1 MRSPLRIL
9 GPATTVVVA
18 VALSIAVPLGMILAM
33 LLPGA
38 QAASSGPR
46 IDWVVTTGDQASLAA
61 PRPVVSFGRDKQAPA
76 AVVVDDS
83 TRHQRFVGVGAA
95 MTESSAWLLSR
106 LPAETRSAA
115 LRELFHPTEGAGISV
130 VRVPLGASD
139 FALDDYT
146 YDDLPDDE
154 TDPGLY
160 DFSVAREHE
169 HVVPLLREAQAVNP
183 SLRLVLSAW
192 SPPAWMK
199 DSGTTHGGS
208 LLARYE
214 SLYAGYLARAAA
226 GFTAAGLDVA
236 AMTVVN
242 EPHHSTADYPST
254 WMPVEQ
260 QVRVA
265 TALRTELDTRG
276 LTAVAILAH
285 DHNWDDAAAPVEAL
299 ATAPAG
305 TYAGAAFH
313 CYAGDVSAQSAVVE
327 AAPQA
332 KIWTMECTGGG
343 WSSGFSGDLRWGMRN
358 MLIGAFRNHSQA
370 VLWWN
375 IALDP
380 ASGPKNGGCQDCRG
394 VLTVDPG
401 TASVDP
407 TTEYWLLAHVGRHLP
422 RGSERVAS
430 TGGPHGVET
439 AAFLTPENRHV
450 MLLLND
456 TATEQ
461 TVTVRWNG
469 QAARLS
475 LPAESVATA
484 TW

>member
-1 MRSPLRIL
+1 MRMR
-9 GPATTVVVA
+9 TVIVA
-18 VALSIAVPLGMILAM
+18 VTVLLCTVLAA
-33 LLPGA
+33 GA
-38 QAASSGPR
+38 CSAPRPEPRGGSSSPE
-46 IDWVVTTGDQASLAA
+46 ISWTVTTGDQQEHAA
-61 PRPVVSFGRDKQAPA
+61 TQPGAVFGRVEQVPA

-115 LRELFHPTEGAGISV
+115 LRDLFHPTEGAGISV

-146 YDDLPDDE
+146 YDDLPGDE

-208 LLARYE
+208 LSSEHE
-214 SLYAGYLARAAA
+214 SAYAAYLARAAA

-242 EPHHSTADYPST
+242 EPNHSTPDYPST
-254 WMPVEQ
+254 RMPVEQ

-265 TALRTELDTRG
+265 TALRTELDARG

-285 DHNWDDAAAPVEAL
+285 DDNWDDAAAPVEAL

-313 CYAGDVSAQSAVVE
+313 CYAGDVSEQSAV
-327 AAPQA
+327 AGAFPWA
-332 KIWTMECTGGG
+332 RIWTTECTGRHGT
-343 WSSGFSGDLRWGMRN
+343 SGFSGDLRWGMRN

-401 TASVDP
+401 TATVDP

-439 AAFLTPENRHV
+439 AAFLTPDDRHV

-469 QAARLS
+469 QAAQLS

>member
-1 MRSPLRIL
+1 MGGRLIRIRRR
-9 GPATTVVVA
+9 TVTV
-18 VALSIAVPLGMILAM
+18 
-33 LLPGA
+33 LLCTVLLT
-38 QAASSGPR
+38 AACSAPPPEPRGDSSSTE
-46 IDWVVTTGDQASLAA
+46 ISWVVTTGDQQERAA
-61 PRPVVSFGRDKQAPA
+61 TQPGVAFGRDEQNPA
-76 AVVVDDS
+76 AVVVDDG

-106 LPAETRSAA
+106 LPAEARSAA
-115 LRELFHPTEGAGISV
+115 LRDLFHPTDGAGISV

-146 YDDLPDDE
+146 YDDLPAGEADR
-154 TDPGLY
+154 GLY
-160 DFSVAREHE
+160 GFSIAREHE

-199 DSGTTHGGS
+199 DSGTTHGGR
-208 LLARYE
+208 LLPDHE
-214 SLYAGYLARAAA
+214 SLYAVYLARAAA
-226 GFTAAGLDVA
+226 GFHAAGLEVA

-242 EPHHSTADYPST
+242 EPGHSTADYPST
-254 WMPVEQ
+254 RMPVDQ

-265 TALRTELDTRG
+265 TRLRAELDARG
-276 LTAVAILAH
+276 LSSVGILAH
-285 DHNWDDAAAPVEAL
+285 DDNWADAAAPVEAL

-305 TYAGAAFH
+305 TYAGAGFH
-313 CYAGDVSAQSAVVE
+313 CYAGDVSEQSAVARAYPWARV
-327 AAPQA
+327 
-332 KIWTMECTGGG
+332 WTTECTGRDGT
-343 WSSGFSGDLRWGMRN
+343 SGFSGDLRWGMRH

-375 IALDP
+375 LALDP
-380 ASGPKNGGCQDCRG
+380 AAGPRNGGCQDCRG

-401 TASVDP
+401 TAEVTP
-407 TTEYWLLAHVGRHLP
+407 TTEFWLLAHVGAHLP
-422 RGSERVAS
+422 RGSERVES

-439 AAFLTPENRHV
+439 AAFVTPDDRRV
-450 MLLLND
+450 LLLLND
-456 TATEQ
+456 TAVAR

-469 QAARLS
+469 QAARLH